1 MAASCSEDAGI
12 DKPGNMKEL
21 QMVPCVQTFH
31 DVQTLQSSR
40 RRILP
45 TGYHLETLKETYKIG
60 IFLAKDNEVIEGAF
74 ANTNGSWRSL
84 LELTNEAEYQVYGY
98 VPVEAVSTA
107 TVAPNGTY
115 TDGCIMTL
123 TGMKPIS
130 ATDVCIVSGVKQGD
144 SADDNIVDVGI
155 VPGAFSYTCRDIDTG
170 NYIFLLFDHLYSA
183 ISFWFK
189 VDAEYDALRTIK
201 VKSMSVKSN
210 KASKATATVT
220 IAQNSTGDNPIS
232 SVVWTP
238 TAGDCEEPIFTYE
251 PLDPDDEADTGQTL
265 STTSAWVAD
274 CMISDCVNSGGGSY
288 LTLHTVYDVYDKKG
302 HLLRADQHSDNSLP
316 SLLNVT
322 FNKRTKL
329 NLTVNP
335 TYLYVLGHWDLDSP
349 TFTVETE

>member
-1 MAASCSEDAGI
+1 
-12 DKPGNMKEL
+12 
-21 QMVPCVQTFH
+21 
-31 DVQTLQSSR
+31 
-40 RRILP
+40 
-45 TGYHLETLKETYKIG
+45 
-60 IFLAKDNEVIEGAF
+60 
-74 ANTNGSWRSL
+74 
-84 LELTNEAEYQVYGY
+84 
-98 VPVEAVSTA
+98 
-107 TVAPNGTY
+107 
-115 TDGCIMTL
+115 MTL

-130 ATDVCIVSGVKQGD
+130 ATDVCLVSGVKQGD